1 MANLSKYF
9 PDAVFLN
16 NALPGGRPGNFP
28 SGNFFPPSVADVDFV
43 DLADGDYRLAV
54 SSRYRAAGTD
64 GEDLGAIDPNS
75 PSSPVLG
82 AAVLPTSRAVQV
94 GTTATVF
101 ATIIATGAGRA
112 TGCTIAP
119 PAGLPMAFSF
129 QATNA
134 SNTAVGAPNT
144 PVDIPGGMRQSFAIA
159 LTPSAPF
166 GPVDVQLVYSCAN
179 TAAARTI
186 SGVTTLLLSARDTRP
201 PDIVALGTT
210 ATLDGILSIPGP
222 AGTGMF
228 SVATVNLGVGAEI
241 TAAAD
246 TGSASLSVAL
256 SLCQTNPANGQCI
269 NPAVPASSAV
279 VGIETGQT
287 PTFAVFVRALGGLA
301 FLPDMNR
308 VFVRFKTAS
317 GEVVGATS
325 VAIRTQ

>member
-1 MANLSKYF
+1 
-9 PDAVFLN
+9 
-16 NALPGGRPGNFP
+16 
-28 SGNFFPPSVADVDFV
+28 
-43 DLADGDYRLAV
+43 
-54 SSRYRAAGTD
+54 
-64 GEDLGAIDPNS
+64 
-75 PSSPVLG
+75 
-82 AAVLPTSRAVQV
+82 
-94 GTTATVF
+94 
-101 ATIIATGAGRA
+101 
-112 TGCTIAP
+112 
-119 PAGLPMAFSF
+119 
-129 QATNA
+129 
-134 SNTAVGAPNT
+134 
-144 PVDIPGGMRQSFAIA
+144 MRQSFAIA